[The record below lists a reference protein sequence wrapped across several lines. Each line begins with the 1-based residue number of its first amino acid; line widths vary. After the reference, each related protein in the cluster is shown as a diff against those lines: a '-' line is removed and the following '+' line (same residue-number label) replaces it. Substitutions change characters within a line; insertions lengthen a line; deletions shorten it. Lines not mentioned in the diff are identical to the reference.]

1 MADAELAAGDR
12 MHEGAVGG
20 AVVCQDP
27 LDFDAVAVVE
37 GNGAAKEAI
46 RGRGLL
52 VGEDFGVGEP
62 AVIVDGDVDELI
74 PHPVS
79 PTADPRDPSKPI
91 TTNPLARA
99 PDAHAGRRS
108 RRHDRPTLI
117 NNKLAEP
124 PPPSPTESRVS
135 VQIHPVT
142 SLGPSCL

>member
-37 GNGAAKEAI
+37 GNGAAKEAN

-74 PHPVS
+74 PDRVS
-79 PTADPRDPSKPI
+79 LP
-91 TTNPLARA
+91 
-99 PDAHAGRRS
+99 AGRVGKGRVVV
-108 RRHDRPTLI
+108 L
-117 NNKLAEP
+117 LAVADAPAGAALDPAELLD
-124 PPPSPTESRVS
+124 V
-135 VQIHPVT
+135 
-142 SLGPSCL
+142 